1 MAICA
6 NPAAE
11 LRPASPEPRGPISR
25 YPGSMRDSR
34 GFTLIELLIVIA
46 IVGVLMSIAV
56 AGYQTARIRGYES
69 SAVASL
75 DSINKAQF
83 AYAQTCGNQRYA
95 PTLVSLGT
103 PVPASGVSFLSPD
116 LAQPDP
122 LIKSGYFI
130 RMAVTEPEDEQPR
143 KGCTDEIPVPAYQVT
158 ADPVNP
164 GVSGVRSFGTN
175 SDRVIFDD
183 LATFTGNMP
192 ETGPPAHGREIK

>member
-1 MAICA
+1 
-6 NPAAE
+6 
-11 LRPASPEPRGPISR
+11 
-25 YPGSMRDSR
+25 MRDSR

-56 AGYQTARIRGYES
+56 AGYQTARIRGDES

-130 RMAVTEPEDEQPR
+130 RMARHRARRRAAPKGLHGRDPR
-143 KGCTDEIPVPAYQVT
+143 ARRIRSLPIPSIRASRGS
-158 ADPVNP
+158 A
-164 GVSGVRSFGTN
+164 SFGTN

-183 LATFTGNMP
+183 QATFIGNMP